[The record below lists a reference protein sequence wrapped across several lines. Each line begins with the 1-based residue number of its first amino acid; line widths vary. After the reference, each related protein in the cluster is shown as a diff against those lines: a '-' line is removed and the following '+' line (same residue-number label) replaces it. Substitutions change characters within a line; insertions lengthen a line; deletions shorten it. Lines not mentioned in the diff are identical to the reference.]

1 MALYPW
7 VAAVCV
13 RMFGGNLKG
22 VQHVG
27 VCHGPCFL
35 ITDVHILTTID
46 MLCVSETMK
55 NLGHSVKQ
63 KRHTPVT
70 PSEWARD

>member
-22 VQHVG
+22 VQRGGDG
-27 VCHGPCFL
+27 VLFRLP
-35 ITDVHILTTID
+35 
-46 MLCVSETMK
+46 
-55 NLGHSVKQ
+55 
-63 KRHTPVT
+63 
-70 PSEWARD
+70 A